1 MGRKK
6 KEIVVKSVNG
16 EDAEVGG
23 VKVKPVEV
31 KKEPYSLHAWFSYI
45 DNDGFKIKAEFKSEG
60 NSVKE
65 LLENL
70 EFPKGVNRLVNVKLT
85 HGANEFEK
93 ALSPHKAR
101 AILEHKDIVE
111 FNNIFRGI

>member
-6 KEIVVKSVNG
+6 KVVASVPTETESGVKS
-16 EDAEVGG
+16 
-23 VKVKPVEV
+23 EV
-31 KKEPYSLHAWFSYI
+31 KAKKDSYSLHVWFSYI

-60 NSVKE
+60 DSVKE

-85 HGANEFEK
+85 HGANESEK
-93 ALSPHKAR
+93 ALAPHKAR
-101 AILEHKDIVE
+101 ALLEYKDVVE
-111 FNNIFRGI
+111 FNNVFRGI

>member
-6 KEIVVKSVNG
+6 KVVASVPTETSEVKS
-16 EDAEVGG
+16 
-23 VKVKPVEV
+23 EV
-31 KKEPYSLHAWFSYI
+31 KAKKDPYSLYAWFSYI

-60 NSVKE
+60 DSVKE

-85 HGANEFEK
+85 HGANESEK
-93 ALSPHKAR
+93 ALAPHKAR
-101 AILEHKDIVE
+101 ALLEQKDVVE
-111 FNNIFRGI
+111 FNNVFRGI